1 MNIIVNGAGGRMG
14 GVLCNLIMQTGHTL
28 AARVSVEFTTDA
40 AAGVYQTLGEFTGD
54 ADCVIDFSNHT
65 AIPALC
71 DYCVS
76 RDLPVVIATTG
87 LSEEELAC
95 VQTAANDIPVFRSAN
110 MSLGVALLSCLTK
123 IAAKA
128 LPDAD
133 IEIVEA
139 HHNQKLDVPSGT
151 ALLLADAVKDVR
163 PDAVFNVGR
172 HENGKR
178 QKNEIGIHSLRM
190 GSEVGTHEVIFAL
203 GSQVITLKH
212 EAENRA
218 LFAEGAL
225 AAAAFLLGKAP
236 AIYTMDD
243 IFDD

>member
-14 GVLCNLIMQTGHTL
+14 GVLCNLIKQTGHTL

-190 GSEVGTHEVIFAL
+190 GNEVGTHEVIFAL

>member
-14 GVLCNLIMQTGHTL
+14 GVLCNLIKQTGHTL

>member
-14 GVLCNLIMQTGHTL
+14 GVLCNLIKQTGHTL

-163 PDAVFNVGR
+163 PDAVFHVGR

>member
-14 GVLCNLIMQTGHTL
+14 GVLCNLIKQTGHTL

-212 EAENRA
+212 EAENRS
-218 LFAEGAL
+218 LFAQGAL
-225 AAAAFLLGKAP
+225 AAAAFIVGRAP
-236 AIYTMDD
+236 GMYDMRSI
-243 IFDD
+243 IE

>member
-14 GVLCNLIMQTGHTL
+14 GVLCNLIKQTGHTL

-163 PDAVFNVGR
+163 PDAVYNVGR

-236 AIYTMDD
+236 AIYTMDE